1 MLIIYFLKGLVMDKR
16 IEEMVKEGF
25 ENEKFLNELND
36 LDLMKKYKCYLS
48 KKCNDEKFERI
59 KKMFEYVKDDEK
71 FIDFMGKE
79 EYKKL
84 NESYGMK
91 EKRGEI
97 VKVDYDGMNINE
109 VFSMYKLGVKEVLKK
124 GYVMEGD
131 VYVKVGK

>member
-1 MLIIYFLKGLVMDKR
+1 MLIIYFLRGIDMDKR

-25 ENEKFLNELND
+25 ESEKFLNELND

-97 VKVDYDGMNINE
+97 VKIDYDGMNIND
-109 VFSMYKLGVKEVLKK
+109 VFMNYKLGVKEVCKK

-131 VYVKVGK
+131 VYMKI

>member
-1 MLIIYFLKGLVMDKR
+1 MYVDYIYFLKGLVMDKR

-97 VKVDYDGMNINE
+97 VKVDYDGMDIND
-109 VFSMYKLGVKEVLKK
+109 VFMNYKLGVKEVCKK
-124 GYVMEGD
+124 GYIVEND
-131 VYVKVGK
+131 IYKKV

>member
-1 MLIIYFLKGLVMDKR
+1 MDKR

-25 ENEKFLNELND
+25 ESEKFLNELND
-36 LDLMKKYKCYLS
+36 VDLMKKYKCYLS

-97 VKVDYDGMNINE
+97 VKVDYDGMNIND
-109 VFSMYKLGVKEVLKK
+109 VFMNYKLGVKEVCKK
-124 GYVMEGD
+124 GYIVEND
-131 VYVKVGK
+131 IYKKV